1 MNYHS
6 FRRISLLLGLI
17 LVVMYA
23 CTNKKADQIAPVISG
38 VDCDTVN
45 LSFVNDIMPILQQ
58 NCALSG
64 CHNAATNSGGYT
76 YESYAGFM
84 EPINNGR
91 LLGAINRQQGFVP
104 MPKNAPKLSDC
115 DIAKITHWI
124 EIGAPDN

>member
-1 MNYHS
+1 MKYRS
-6 FRRISLLLGLI
+6 FQSISFLLIGILI
-17 LVVMYA
+17 IFYA
-23 CTNKKADQIAPVISG
+23 CTNKKADQIAPVTPG
-38 VDCDTVN
+38 VNCDTIN
-45 LSFVNDIMPILQQ
+45 LSFAGDIMPILQQ

-64 CHNAATNSGGYT
+64 CHDAATNSGGYT

-115 DIAKITHWI
+115 DIARITHWI